1 MATITVK
8 CGNVD
13 QGTGDI
19 RATIDA
25 CHIEVADLEL
35 NNEDGTQKLY
45 RFRMTPADS
54 TVVGSGYSELFAP
67 SAVDGKHQWEGFIFP
82 EAGSITL
89 RVHDEE
95 EDSDVATLA
104 VTVVDPNEE

>member
-1 MATITVK
+1 MAITVK

-25 CHIEVADLEL
+25 CHIEVDDLEV
-35 NNEDGTQKLY
+35 NNADGTQKLY
-45 RFRMTPADS
+45 RFRVDPPAGGDDDI
-54 TVVGSGYSELFAP
+54 GSGYSELFAP
-67 SAVDGKHQWEGFIFP
+67 SSDGKHQWEGYIFP
-82 EAGSITL
+82 LEGSWTL

-95 EDSDVATLA
+95 EDDDVATES
-104 VTVVDPNEE
+104 VTVVAAE